1 MYLAASIV
9 EAVAVALLPIWLSTD
24 VSRGG
29 MGYSVPNM
37 ALVISAGGI
46 VSFILHSVF
55 KSRMAYVLKSSPVRT
70 LRYVVVVIIK
80 FVVPRFD
87 VNVLIYSY
95 ISFIFLDSLQNGLWP
110 VGNSVH
116 VTDAVTSIELRSG
129 VRRSQRQ
136 QWPRCAQPVPH
147 PCTSPR
153 PLHTARTS
161 TPSGWN

>member
-1 MYLAASIV
+1 MTMYLAASIV

-70 LRYVVVVIIK
+70 LRYVVLIIIRS
-80 FVVPRFD
+80 FLFLVLMLIL
-87 VNVLIYSY
+87 LIYLYTSIY
-95 ISFIFLDSLQNGLWP
+95 IS
-110 VGNSVH
+110 
-116 VTDAVTSIELRSG
+116 
-129 VRRSQRQ
+129 
-136 QWPRCAQPVPH
+136 
-147 PCTSPR
+147 
-153 PLHTARTS
+153 
-161 TPSGWN
+161 